1 MNEENKS
8 LFERIKNNKII
19 QKLKTVKHIEIWIAI
34 LISVLAIGLYFCLSA
49 KDGTTKKTTNFLNN
63 SSGEESDLETIIS
76 QIKGVGK
83 VKVLI
88 TSTQTKGLTQKSDVS
103 QMPNEIIGVI
113 VVAEGAS
120 DADIK
125 VKILKSIQTAT
136 GVTVD
141 KITIFE
147 MG

>member
-8 LFERIKNNKII
+8 LFERIKSNKLI
-19 QKLKTVKHIEIWIAI
+19 QKLKSVKHIEIWIAI
-34 LISVLAIGLYFCLSA
+34 LITVLAIGLYFCMSA
-49 KDGTTKKTTNFLNN
+49 KERTPKNNFLSN
-63 SSGEESDLETIIS
+63 SSSEESNLETIIS

-88 TSTQTKGLTQKSDVS
+88 TSSSSKGLTQKSDVS
-103 QMPNEIIGVI
+103 QMPSEIIGVI
-113 VVAEGAS
+113 VVAEGVN
-120 DADIK
+120 DVDIK
-125 VKILKSIQTAT
+125 VKILKAIQTAT